1 MRERTVSQAVLRRKI
16 HSVEPHASA
25 FDATCIMTKARCG
38 SVLVI
43 DADGVLRGIFTE
55 RDLMSKVV
63 AKGLDPQKTLMT
75 DVMTPHP
82 RTIRPD
88 ARVSDA
94 VLIMK
99 ECGFRHL
106 PIVSPASG
114 ITGVFSLRDALPR
127 EILAADQLIEYLD
140 DEFANV
146 PA

>member
-1 MRERTVSQAVLRRKI
+1 MRERTVSQAVLRKKI
-16 HSVEPHASA
+16 QSVEPHASA
-25 FDATCIMTKARCG
+25 FDATCVMAKARCG
-38 SVLVI
+38 SVLVL

-55 RDLMSKVV
+55 RDLMLKVV
-63 AKGLDPQKTLMT
+63 AKGLDPKRTRMT

-94 VLIMK
+94 VLLMK

-106 PIVSPASG
+106 PIASPTSG
-114 ITGVFSLRDALPR
+114 ITGVFSLRDALPH
-127 EILAADQLIEYLD
+127 EILAADQVIEYLE